1 MVKAILFDFWGTLV
15 ENGTWSPLKQL
26 KDILRIGL
34 PFSEYITR
42 VEKAM
47 MTSKFVGLKDAFE
60 AVCQEFKINPS
71 EEQVE
76 QLIGLWNKSWMLAK
90 PYLDT
95 EKELLKLAGNYKII
109 LVSNT
114 DCFSVP
120 RVLTKFK
127 MEKLF
132 FKMYLSFEHNLL
144 KGEDLLQKILDE
156 NNLQV
161 EDCVFVGDS
170 IESDIEAA
178 KSVGM
183 KAILIDRRDRRE
195 FETKIK
201 NLGELEKFL

>member
-26 KDILRIGL
+26 KEILHIGL

-95 EKELLKLAGNYKII
+95 EKELQKLAGNYQLI

-114 DCFSVP
+114 DCFSAP

-132 FKMYLSFEHNLL
+132 SKIYLSFEHNLL

-170 IESDIEAA
+170 IESDVEAA

-183 KAILIDRRDRRE
+183 RAILIDRRDRRE
-195 FETKIK
+195 FEPKIK
-201 NLGELEKFL
+201 NLSELEKFL